1 MDVFEQS
8 GANKPKLGTIVTPTS
23 TISPEEMVRP
33 QLAAAEG
40 LRGMGRALDEIG
52 DRLDMAAV
60 PEAQQA
66 GLAAVG
72 RDENGQP
79 TVQLRPFAFS
89 RSDAAFNAAARQGLL
104 SMAQMDAQRGLQE
117 IAAKHALDP
126 AGFEAEAK
134 GYVKGLGAGAK
145 DMRPQIQAD
154 AEKLANQHF
163 LSISNRKV
171 AQAQENAKIAVT
183 TQIQDSVNTIYALAR
198 QGGTSTPEWTEAF
211 EKVQGLYKQ
220 LQDNPAFGFPAER
233 VSSELARI
241 RSQAF
246 GEMTVGEVDRTYT
259 RRGKAEAQK
268 YLTEKI
274 LNNPDLNLSN
284 SERSQLYNS
293 GLARLQ
299 YLDGETKAQVEAHRK
314 SVSTIVD
321 GLQKKIQI
329 PDAQIDEAISTAS
342 KLGDAESVLKLNAAR
357 AIYNVRR
364 QGAGLSDEQAV
375 RLYAGIGGGAQ
386 PAPTAPGE
394 ISTIITNA
402 ANKYGLSPQFMARV
416 AHIESRFDPNA
427 MNAGSKA
434 TGLFQFIPST
444 WRQYGG
450 GADPRDPA
458 ANADA
463 AARLAVANR
472 NQLRASLGRD
482 PTEGELYLAHQQGA
496 GGAAKLLSNPGARA
510 VDVVGE
516 RAVLGNGGNINM
528 TAGQFAQ
535 LWIRKLDGA
544 SGQPVPAPAGTTPGA
559 PPSPFTPAQIAA
571 NPFLGSQWIQ
581 AQIGDQ
587 KEMVDSA
594 TKVAQA
600 ISAGIDKGNLP
611 NADTLASV
619 LQVAEQ
625 FPDQMSRVRDELVA
639 KVQGFD
645 DAWQALGQPSSAGR
659 DLVRQSQQRAQGAPI
674 IVQQRAEAMK
684 EAYDRGVKALA
695 ETPWEEAARR
705 GWSSGPLP
713 ALDFTSAEALSA
725 GLMARQNVASSI
737 SARTGEAQSVLSPGD
752 VADMQA
758 VFRGGAPEQR
768 TMVVSQLAQLPTEQF
783 NAIVTDPTIR
793 DSLIGMSRSGD
804 VTKMAPAFAL
814 MDRAQR
820 ADPDGFSKAYG
831 RDVENRLGAWTSRMQ
846 YMSPEEL
853 ARETQRENDPAVKKA
868 KDELRSQAEEK
879 VKKLTA
885 SDIAGYFDASWL
897 PFSSPSAPSQP
908 EMAARFAA
916 DYKQEYAE
924 TFAAVGDEAKSREL
938 AVQRLGRLWAPSIA
952 NGGELMKFAPE
963 KSAAYPTVN
972 GSHAWLEKQID
983 NDVRTAVANMG
994 GLAFNVE
1001 GPGDLQDPAWVEQP
1015 GARGILRAPR
1025 RLVADA
1031 RTESEFSSGQ
1041 RPSYQVIVQA
1051 PNGMFVPL
1059 TNAQGQPL
1067 RFVGDPDAA
1076 VAENTAEVEKR
1087 WGEAQASKTA
1097 RERVEADAIRRR
1109 DNRQR
1114 RRQENQ

>member
-1 MDVFEQS
+1 MDVFDQS
-8 GANKPKLGTIVTPTS
+8 GANKPKPGTIATPSS
-23 TISPEEMVRP
+23 TISPEEMIRP

-40 LRGMGRALDEIG
+40 LRGLGRALDEVG

-104 SMAQMDAQRGLQE
+104 SATQMDAQRGLQE
-117 IAAKHALDP
+117 IAAKYALDP

-134 GYVKGLGAGAK
+134 GFVKTLGAGAK

-163 LSISNRKV
+163 LSISNKKV
-171 AQAQENAKIAVT
+171 AQTQENAKTAVT

-198 QGGTSTPEWTEAF
+198 QGGTSTPEFTEAY
-211 EKVQGLYKQ
+211 ERVQGLYKQ
-220 LQDNPAFGFPAER
+220 LEQNPAFGFPAEK

-241 RSQAF
+241 KSQAF
-246 GEMTVGEVDRTYT
+246 GEMSVGEVDRTYT

-268 YLTEKI
+268 YLTDKI

-284 SERSQLYNS
+284 AERSQLYNS

-357 AIYNVRR
+357 AIYTVRR

-375 RLYAGIGGGAQ
+375 RLFAGTPAGASAAGGGVAATLLRRFEGFR
-386 PAPTAPGE
+386 PAPYWDVNAHRVGYGSDTVTRGDGQVVRVQQGMQVSRDDAERDLSRRVGEFQKGIVGTIGAERWQALPENIKGVLTSVAYNYGELPNIVAQAAVRGNVEGIAQAIESLKGHNDGVNSKRRQEEANIARGGAVPSAPGLP
-394 ISTIITNA
+394 S
-402 ANKYGLSPQFMARV
+402 SPQ
-416 AHIESRFDPNA
+416 
-427 MNAGSKA
+427 
-434 TGLFQFIPST
+434 
-444 WRQYGG
+444 
-450 GADPRDPA
+450 
-458 ANADA
+458 
-463 AARLAVANR
+463 
-472 NQLRASLGRD
+472 
-482 PTEGELYLAHQQGA
+482 
-496 GGAAKLLSNPGARA
+496 
-510 VDVVGE
+510 VVG
-516 RAVLGNGGNINM
+516 
-528 TAGQFAQ
+528 
-535 LWIRKLDGA
+535 
-544 SGQPVPAPAGTTPGA
+544 APT
-559 PPSPFTPAQIAA
+559 SPFTPAQVAA

-581 AQIGDQ
+581 AQVSDQ

-611 NADTLASV
+611 NAETLASV

-625 FPDQMSRVRDELVA
+625 FPDQMSRVRDELVG

-659 DLVRQSQQRAQGAPI
+659 ELVSQSQQRAQGAPI

-725 GLMARQNVASSI
+725 GLLARQNVASSI
-737 SARTGEAQSVLSPGD
+737 SARTGEAQSALSPGD
-752 VADMQA
+752 VSDMQA

-768 TMVVSQLAQLPTEQF
+768 TMVVSQLARLPTEQF
-783 NAIVTDPTIR
+783 NAVVTDPAIR

-804 VTKMAPAFAL
+804 ATKMAPAYAL

-820 ADPDGFSKAYG
+820 IDPDGFSKAYG

-846 YMSPEEL
+846 YMSAEEL
-853 ARETQRENDPAVKKA
+853 ARETQRENDPAIKKA
-868 KDELRSQAEEK
+868 RDELRSQAQEK
-879 VKKLTA
+879 VKKLNA
-885 SDIAGYFDASWL
+885 SDIAGYFDQSVL
-897 PFSSPSAPSQP
+897 PFTAPSAPGQP
-908 EMAARFAA
+908 EMAARFAS
-916 DYKQEYAE
+916 DYKQEFAE
-924 TFAAVGDEAKSREL
+924 TFAVVGDEAKSREL
-938 AVQRLGRLWAPSIA
+938 AVKRIGRVWGESVVS
-952 NGGELMKFAPE
+952 GGRLMKFPPE
-963 KSAAYPTVN
+963 KAAAYPAVN
-972 GSHAWLEKQID
+972 GSHDWLQKQLQA
-983 NDVRTAVANMG
+983 DVRLALGLTAPDHGPFTVEDFGDNPNAEQRRKVELAN
-994 GLAFNVE
+994 
-1001 GPGDLQDPAWVEQP
+1001 
-1015 GARGILRAPR
+1015 APR
-1025 RLVADA
+1025 ALVADA
-1031 RTESEFSSGQ
+1031 RTEAEFTAGKP
-1041 RPSYQVIVQA
+1041 PSYPVVVRA
-1051 PNGMFVPL
+1051 PNGMFVAL
-1059 TNAQGQPL
+1059 EDAQGRPL
-1067 RFVGDPDAA
+1067 RFVGNPEAALAPLRDAANASLNDRKEVERDRAA
-1076 VAENTAEVEKR
+1076 VAQRNARR
-1087 WGEAQASKTA
+1087 WGGG
-1097 RERVEADAIRRR
+1097 
-1109 DNRQR
+1109 QR
-1114 RRQENQ
+1114 